1 MNCVKAI
8 LLAILALF
16 SAEAFSE
23 IEPLGPDEGYVAIA
37 LYSKGYSESI
47 VLKGNSFGNKH
58 TFGPLNYSQH
68 IEVIKMPAGTY
79 SWTEVYERT
88 GSLKNGNL
96 LKVYYDLSD
105 DNLTFS
111 VKPGVLNYTGLL
123 MIEKLGSRLQVRQL
137 NRASIILKILE
148 QDHPGY
154 IGKFDVV
161 NGIYPNDHY
170 IDFYLTHAL
179 KEGE

>member
-23 IEPLGPDEGYVAIA
+23 IEPLGADEGYVAIA

-179 KEGE
+179 KGGE

>member
-1 MNCVKAI
+1 MNCVKAVV
-8 LLAILALF
+8 LAIFALF
-16 SAEAFSE
+16 SAEVFSE
-23 IEPLGPDEGYVAIA
+23 IEPLEPDEGYVVIA

-47 VLKGNSFGNKH
+47 VLEGTGLMDKYN
-58 TFGPLNYSQH
+58 FGPLNYSQH
-68 IEVIKMPAGTY
+68 IEVMKMPAGNY
-79 SWTEVYERT
+79 SWNEVYERS
-88 GSLKNGNL
+88 GSLQQNNL

-105 DNLTFS
+105 NNLNFT

-123 MIEKLGSRLQVRQL
+123 MIERLGRQLQVRQL

-154 IGKFDVV
+154 IENFEVV
-161 NGIYPNDHY
+161 NGLYPNDHY
-170 IDFYLTHAL
+170 IDFYLTHSS